1 MVKDESYMLLTPREC
16 KELIDQEENLIILDV
31 RSQMEYDFEGR
42 LEDAILLDYMKPRI
56 FKREIQVFDRDTK
69 YLVYCG
75 VGKSST
81 PACQQ
86 MVELG
91 FKHVYEMQG
100 GLKKWQ
106 KDQDLVTTVSKL
118 DREEI
123 IEKRKK
129 IVIRLSKLEGQIA
142 GLKRMLADGEYCGD
156 VLNQSLA
163 AKAALNGVN
172 KEIMEMFSLYCI
184 NSPKEREDFY
194 RYLNKLI
201 K

>member
-1 MVKDESYMLLTPREC
+1 MEKKKSYVALSPREC
-16 KELIDQEENLIILDV
+16 KKLIDENEDLIILDV

-56 FKREIQVFDRDTK
+56 FKREIQVFDRDVK

-75 VGKSST
+75 VGKAST
-81 PACQQ
+81 PACEQ
-86 MVELG
+86 MIELG
-91 FKHVYEMQG
+91 FKYVYEMQG

-129 IVIRLSKLEGQIA
+129 IVVRLSKLEGQIA
-142 GLKRMLADGEYCGD
+142 GVKRMLADGEYCGD
-156 VLNQSLA
+156 ILNQSLA

-184 NSPKEREDFY
+184 NSPEQKDDFY

-201 K
+201 N

>member
-1 MVKDESYMLLTPREC
+1 MGKEKSYEILSPRDC
-16 KELIDQEENLIILDV
+16 KKLIDENEDIIILDV

-42 LEDAILLDYMKPRI
+42 LENAILLDYMKPRI
-56 FKREIQVFDRDTK
+56 FKREIQVFDREAK
-69 YLVYCG
+69 YLVYCA

-81 PACQQ
+81 SACEQ

-91 FKHVYEMQG
+91 FKHVYEMHG

-106 KDQDLVTTVSKL
+106 KDQDLVTTVSRL
-118 DREEI
+118 DCEEI

-129 IVIRLSKLEGQIA
+129 IVVRLNKLEGQIS
-142 GLKRMLADGEYCGD
+142 GVKRMLADGEYCGD
-156 VLNQSLA
+156 ILNQSLA

-184 NSPKEREDFY
+184 NSPEQKEDFY

-201 K
+201 N